1 MTALP
6 RPARDPAVIAHE
18 RLEDAYAQWFDLW
31 ERCGVD
37 PDDRRSTESAIAAGI
52 SALAAAPAT
61 TAAGITAKI
70 EIAAFLLE
78 PEDDEIMSLLA
89 SALKDLEAVQKF
101 R

>member
-1 MTALP
+1 MTALH
-6 RPARDPAVIAHE
+6 RQARDSAIIAHE
-18 RLEDAYAQWFDLW
+18 RLENAYAAWFDLW

-37 PDDRRSTESAIAAGI
+37 PDAWHSTESAIAAGI
-52 SALAAAPAT
+52 SALAAAPAN

-89 SALKDLEAVQKF
+89 SALKDLDTIEC
-101 R
+101 

>member
-1 MTALP
+1 MTALH
-6 RPARDPAVIAHE
+6 RQARDSAIIAHE
-18 RLEDAYAQWFDLW
+18 RLENAYAAWFDLW

-37 PDDRRSTESAIAAGI
+37 PDAWQSPESAAAGI

-89 SALKDLEAVQKF
+89 SALKDLDTIEC
-101 R
+101 